1 MARDHTPGLGPM
13 SETKR
18 GVEDARLDDRTGR
31 ASGNTRRTGATI
43 PAHGL
48 GAVEE
53 RICDDRAEKQPRPE
67 TRIEHHGTLATPP
80 HTGPDCS
87 RSIDQPII
95 INDRHCPPV
104 LREQVLFNR
113 GKGPTEAAVLV
124 LCGKPGD
131 PTCRRGSRPRIT
143 RRGHVGPGD
152 NDDGLRPWEA
162 ATHIGRSGRILV
174 REAQLSCEP
183 GFFSALQSVGYTGKL
198 GCGGHAESGAAR
210 SDGNLCELLGTDHFR
225 SDYSI
230 WRPLRSGIALP
241 IHSPP
246 MLPLPTYRFGRRFA
260 QLIPGLGC
268 FGIGVALMV
277 RADLGLSPWQ
287 VFHQGVAEKA
297 GIAIG
302 TATILTGIVVLL
314 AWIPLRE
321 RFGLGTILN
330 VAIIGNM
337 MNLSLLALPDDLG
350 RLAVRLA
357 AMAGGIVL
365 IGLGSGLY
373 IGAGMG
379 PGPRDGLM
387 TGLARRGL
395 HIGAVRTGLEVTVL
409 VVGWMLGGTIG
420 LGTLAFAV
428 TIGPLIA
435 FFLPRL
441 TVVEV

>member
-1 MARDHTPGLGPM
+1 
-13 SETKR
+13 
-18 GVEDARLDDRTGR
+18 
-31 ASGNTRRTGATI
+31 
-43 PAHGL
+43 
-48 GAVEE
+48 
-53 RICDDRAEKQPRPE
+53 
-67 TRIEHHGTLATPP
+67 
-80 HTGPDCS
+80 
-87 RSIDQPII
+87 
-95 INDRHCPPV
+95 
-104 LREQVLFNR
+104 
-113 GKGPTEAAVLV
+113 
-124 LCGKPGD
+124 
-131 PTCRRGSRPRIT
+131 
-143 RRGHVGPGD
+143 
-152 NDDGLRPWEA
+152 
-162 ATHIGRSGRILV
+162 
-174 REAQLSCEP
+174 
-183 GFFSALQSVGYTGKL
+183 
-198 GCGGHAESGAAR
+198 
-210 SDGNLCELLGTDHFR
+210 
-225 SDYSI
+225 
-230 WRPLRSGIALP
+230 
-241 IHSPP
+241 
-246 MLPLPTYRFGRRFA
+246 MLPLPTYRFGRRLA
-260 QLIPGLGC
+260 QLLPGLAC
-268 FGIGVALMV
+268 FGVGVALMV

-302 TATILTGIVVLL
+302 TVTILTGIVVLL

-350 RLAVRLA
+350 GLAVRLA